1 MRGWGLLSN
10 GKISV
15 CTQPKKAGFCDTI
28 EMRKFLDWSTIMAL
42 IDWIEE
48 KEINYW
54 DFSKT
59 LSTGI
64 HKISAYPATMV
75 PDMQNELIRLI
86 KLEDSSIEN
95 ILDPFHGSGVTL
107 VEGEKNGLEPI
118 GIDINPL
125 ANLITTVKLQGI
137 NKNYIKSANKR
148 LKKLVQDNN
157 FKFEVHSFNNIEKWY
172 REDFIHTFS
181 KIRVAIKQE
190 KYKYIRQYYWV
201 CLINVLKKYSNTRS
215 STFKL
220 HVKTQE
226 DIESMVN
233 NIEEDF
239 FYNIETHFQYL
250 PEYSKAKKLNIVIGK
265 SEEVLSMFDE
275 CTVDLICTSPPYGDN
290 STTVTYGQ
298 YSMLPIYWI
307 DRKDLGNFDENL
319 IENYSSIDTNSL
331 GGNSKRNRIKID
343 SKILENYLSVIST
356 DKHKKVKNFISD
368 YFEVLNELV
377 RILRKEKY
385 LVLTLG
391 NRRVDNQVVPL
402 SAITEEYLEKNGLKL
417 EASITRNIPQKRMP
431 RKVSRVD
438 NSSVESMNIEY
449 IMIFKKG

>member
-1 MRGWGLLSN
+1 
-10 GKISV
+10 
-15 CTQPKKAGFCDTI
+15 
-28 EMRKFLDWSTIMAL
+28 
-42 IDWIEE
+42 
-48 KEINYW
+48 
-54 DFSKT
+54 
-59 LSTGI
+59 
-64 HKISAYPATMV
+64 
-75 PDMQNELIRLI
+75 
-86 KLEDSSIEN
+86 
-95 ILDPFHGSGVTL
+95 
-107 VEGEKNGLEPI
+107 
-118 GIDINPL
+118 
-125 ANLITTVKLQGI
+125 
-137 NKNYIKSANKR
+137 
-148 LKKLVQDNN
+148 
-157 FKFEVHSFNNIEKWY
+157 
-172 REDFIHTFS
+172 
-181 KIRVAIKQE
+181 
-190 KYKYIRQYYWV
+190 
-201 CLINVLKKYSNTRS
+201 
-215 STFKL
+215 KL

-265 SEEVLSMFDE
+265 SEEVLSKFDE

-343 SKILENYLSVIST
+343 SKILENYLSVINT

-438 NSSVESMNIEY
+438 NSSVESMNQEY
-449 IMIFKKG
+449 VLIFKK

>member
-1 MRGWGLLSN
+1 
-10 GKISV
+10 
-15 CTQPKKAGFCDTI
+15 
-28 EMRKFLDWSTIMAL
+28 MAL
-42 IDWIEE
+42 VDWIEK
-48 KEINYW
+48 KELDYW

-59 LSTGI
+59 FSTGI

-86 KLEDSSIEN
+86 KLEDSNIEN

-125 ANLITTVKLQGI
+125 ANLITIVKLQGVKKI
-137 NKNYIKSANKR
+137 YIKSANKR

-172 REDFIHTFS
+172 REDFIYTFS
-181 KIRVAIKQE
+181 KIRSAIKQE

-220 HVKTQE
+220 HIKTQE

-233 NIEEDF
+233 KIEEDF
-239 FYNIETHFQYL
+239 FNNIETFFQYL
-250 PEYSKAKKLNIVIGK
+250 PEYSKGKKINIVIGK
-265 SEEVLSMFDE
+265 SEEVLSKFDDYSI
-275 CTVDLICTSPPYGDN
+275 DLICTSPPYGDN
-290 STTVTYGQ
+290 SSTVTYGQ

-307 DRKDLGNFDENL
+307 DKKDLGNFDENL
-319 IENYSSIDTNSL
+319 IENYSSIDSNSL
-331 GGNSKRNRIKID
+331 GGNFKRSRFEID
-343 SKILENYLSVIST
+343 SKILENYLSVISA

-368 YFEVLNELV
+368 YFDVLSELV
-377 RILRKEKY
+377 RVLKKEKY

-402 SAITEEYLEKNGLKL
+402 SDITEEYLEKKGLRL
-417 EASITRNIPQKRMP
+417 ETSITRNIPQKRMP

-438 NSSVESMNIEY
+438 NHAVESMNQEY
-449 IMIFKKG
+449 VLIFRK

>member
-1 MRGWGLLSN
+1 
-10 GKISV
+10 
-15 CTQPKKAGFCDTI
+15 
-28 EMRKFLDWSTIMAL
+28 MAL
-42 IDWIEE
+42 VDWIEK
-48 KEINYW
+48 KELDYW

-59 LSTGI
+59 FSTGI

-86 KLEDSSIEN
+86 KLEDSNIEN

-125 ANLITTVKLQGI
+125 ANLITIVKLQGVKKI
-137 NKNYIKSANKR
+137 YIKSANKR

-172 REDFIHTFS
+172 REDFIYTFS
-181 KIRVAIKQE
+181 KIRSAIKQE

-220 HVKTQE
+220 HIKTQE

-233 NIEEDF
+233 KIEEDF
-239 FYNIETHFQYL
+239 FYNIETFFQYL
-250 PEYSKAKKLNIVIGK
+250 PEYSKEKKINIVIGK
-265 SEEVLSMFDE
+265 SEEVLSKFDDYSI
-275 CTVDLICTSPPYGDN
+275 DLICTSPPYGDN
-290 STTVTYGQ
+290 SSTVTYGQ

-307 DRKDLGNFDENL
+307 DKKDLGDFDENL
-319 IENYSSIDTNSL
+319 IENYSSIDSNSL
-331 GGNSKRNRIKID
+331 GGNFKRSRFEID
-343 SKILENYLSVIST
+343 SKILENYLSVISA

-368 YFEVLNELV
+368 YFDVLSELV
-377 RILRKEKY
+377 RVLKKEKY

-402 SAITEEYLEKNGLKL
+402 SDITEEYLEKKGLRL
-417 EASITRNIPQKRMP
+417 ETSITRNIPQKRMP

-438 NSSVESMNIEY
+438 NHAVESMNQEY
-449 IMIFKKG
+449 VLIFRK

>member
-1 MRGWGLLSN
+1 
-10 GKISV
+10 
-15 CTQPKKAGFCDTI
+15 
-28 EMRKFLDWSTIMAL
+28 MAL
-42 IDWIEE
+42 VDWIEK
-48 KEINYW
+48 KELDYW

-59 LSTGI
+59 FSTGI

-86 KLEDSSIEN
+86 RLEDGSIEN

-107 VEGEKNGLEPI
+107 VEGEKNGLKPI

-125 ANLITTVKLQGI
+125 ANLITTVKLQGVNKSYI
-137 NKNYIKSANKR
+137 NSANKR
-148 LKKLVQDNN
+148 LKKLMKDNT
-157 FKFEVHSFNNIEKWY
+157 FKFEIHYFNNIEKWY
-172 REDFIHTFS
+172 REDFIYTFS
-181 KIRVAIKQE
+181 KIRSAIRQE

-220 HVKTQE
+220 HIKTQE

-233 NIEEDF
+233 KIEEDF
-239 FYNIETHFQYL
+239 FYNIETYFQYL
-250 PEYSKAKKLNIVIGK
+250 PEYSKGKKINIIIGK
-265 SEEVLSMFDE
+265 SEEILSKFDE
-275 CTVDLICTSPPYGDN
+275 CSVDLICTSPPHGDN

-307 DRKDLGNFDENL
+307 DRKDLGNFDERL
-319 IENYSSIDTNSL
+319 IENYSSIDSNSL
-331 GGNSKRNRIKID
+331 GGSFRRNRIRID
-343 SKILENYLSVIST
+343 SKILEDYMITISI
-356 DKHKKVKNFISD
+356 DKRKKVKNFISD
-368 YFEVLNELV
+368 YFKVMNELV
-377 RILRKEKY
+377 RVLKKDKY

-402 SAITEEYLEKNGLKL
+402 SAITEEYLEKKGLKL
-417 EASITRNIPQKRMP
+417 ETAITRNIPQKRMP

-438 NSSVESMNIEY
+438 NRSVESMNLEY

>member
-1 MRGWGLLSN
+1 MS
-10 GKISV
+10 KFF
-15 CTQPKKAGFCDTI
+15 KKRLRYT
-28 EMRKFLDWSTIMAL
+28 MAL
-42 IDWIEE
+42 VDRIEE
-48 KEINYW
+48 KELDYW

-59 LSTGI
+59 FSTGI

-86 KLEDSSIEN
+86 KLEDSNIEN

-125 ANLITTVKLQGI
+125 ANLITTVKLKGV
-137 NKNYIKSANKR
+137 NKSYIKSANNR
-148 LKKLVQDNN
+148 LKKLLQDEA
-157 FKFEVHSFNNIEKWY
+157 FQFEIHSFNNIEKWY
-172 REDFIHTFS
+172 REDFILTFS
-181 KIRVAIKQE
+181 KIRSAVQKE
-190 KYKYIRQYYWV
+190 RYKYIRQYYWV

-233 NIEEDF
+233 QIEDDF
-239 FYNIETHFQYL
+239 VNNIETYFQYL
-250 PEYSKAKKLNIVIGK
+250 PEYSSSKKINIFIGK
-265 SEEVLSMFDE
+265 SEDVLSKIDDSS
-275 CTVDLICTSPPYGDN
+275 VDLICTSPPYGDN

-307 DRKDLGNFDENL
+307 DRKDMGKFDESL
-319 IENYSSIDTNSL
+319 IENYSSIDSNSL
-331 GGNSKRNRIKID
+331 GGNFKKNRIEND
-343 SKILENYLSVIST
+343 SKILDNYLSLVSV
-356 DKHKKVKNFISD
+356 DKHNKVKNFISD

-377 RILRKEKY
+377 RVLKKDKY

-391 NRRVDNQVVPL
+391 NRRVDNKVVPL
-402 SAITEEYLEKNGLKL
+402 SAITEEYLVKNNLRL
-417 EASITRNIPQKRMP
+417 EISITRNIPQKRMP

-438 NSSVESMNIEY
+438 NHSVESMNQEY
-449 IMIFKKG
+449 IMIFKKVYG

>member
-1 MRGWGLLSN
+1 
-10 GKISV
+10 
-15 CTQPKKAGFCDTI
+15 
-28 EMRKFLDWSTIMAL
+28 MAL
-42 IDWIEE
+42 VDWIEK
-48 KEINYW
+48 KELDYW

-59 LSTGI
+59 FSTGI

-86 KLEDSSIEN
+86 KLEDSNIEN

-125 ANLITTVKLQGI
+125 ANLITIVKLQGVKKI
-137 NKNYIKSANKR
+137 YIKSANKR

-172 REDFIHTFS
+172 REDFIYTFS
-181 KIRVAIKQE
+181 KIRSAIKQE

-220 HVKTQE
+220 HIKTQE

-233 NIEEDF
+233 KIEEDF
-239 FYNIETHFQYL
+239 FNNIETFFQYL
-250 PEYSKAKKLNIVIGK
+250 PEYSKGKKINIVIGK
-265 SEEVLSMFDE
+265 SEEVLSKFDDYSI
-275 CTVDLICTSPPYGDN
+275 DLICTSPPYGDN
-290 STTVTYGQ
+290 SSTVTYGQ

-307 DRKDLGNFDENL
+307 DKKDLGNFDENL
-319 IENYSSIDTNSL
+319 IENYSSIDSNSL
-331 GGNSKRNRIKID
+331 GGNFKRSRFEID
-343 SKILENYLSVIST
+343 SKILENYLSVISA

-368 YFEVLNELV
+368 YFDVLSELV
-377 RILRKEKY
+377 RVLKKEKY

-402 SAITEEYLEKNGLKL
+402 SDITEEYLEKKGLRL
-417 EASITRNIPQKRMP
+417 ETLITRNIPQKRMP

-438 NSSVESMNIEY
+438 NHAVESMNQEY
-449 IMIFKKG
+449 VLIFRK

>member
-1 MRGWGLLSN
+1 
-10 GKISV
+10 
-15 CTQPKKAGFCDTI
+15 
-28 EMRKFLDWSTIMAL
+28 MAL
-42 IDWIEE
+42 VDWIEE
-48 KEINYW
+48 KELGYW

-59 LSTGI
+59 FSTGI

-86 KLEDSSIEN
+86 KLEDSNIEN

-125 ANLITTVKLQGI
+125 ANLITTVKLKGV
-137 NKNYIKSANKR
+137 NKRYVKSANNR
-148 LKKLVQDNN
+148 LKKLLKDDVFQ
-157 FKFEVHSFNNIEKWY
+157 FEIHSFNNIEKWY
-172 REDFIHTFS
+172 REDFILTFS
-181 KIRVAIKQE
+181 KIRSAVQQE
-190 KYKYIRQYYWV
+190 RYKYIRQYYWV

-233 NIEEDF
+233 QIEDDF
-239 FYNIETHFQYL
+239 VNNIETYFQYL
-250 PEYSKAKKLNIVIGK
+250 PEYSSRKKINIFIGK
-265 SEEVLSMFDE
+265 SEDVLSKIE
-275 CTVDLICTSPPYGDN
+275 ASSVDLICTSPPYGDN

-307 DRKDLGNFDENL
+307 DRKDMGNFDESL
-319 IENYSSIDTNSL
+319 IENYSSIDSNSL
-331 GGNSKRNRIKID
+331 GGNFKKNRTENN
-343 SKILENYLSVIST
+343 SKILDNYLSLISV

-377 RILRKEKY
+377 RVLKKDKY

-402 SAITEEYLEKNGLKL
+402 SDITEEYLKKNGLTL
-417 EASITRNIPQKRMP
+417 ETSITRNIPQKRMP
-431 RKVSRVD
+431 RKVSRVKND
-438 NSSVESMNIEY
+438 SVESMNQEY
-449 IMIFKKG
+449 VLIFKK